1 MTDALSREQIEH
13 YRTTGQ
19 YPAGMMGAT
28 FRTLICDMALR
39 SLDAGAVR
47 EAIIQE
53 VNRLVPPS
61 QMGLRARLKQAI
73 LDLGQ
78 INAAPQDD
86 SLKCFPAG
94 RAEDSPS
101 GAAPDVREF
110 AEALYGGFIR
120 LVSGEAFCVH
130 CDVQVDIGKWTTA
143 VHADDCIINKAAALL
158 ARPAAAGVSEERSAQ
173 QQLNAIVDY
182 IMGYWPISFAYVNP
196 MQAIQ
201 VMVWRMVKAERALA
215 ERAGWVSEED
225 KL

>member
-1 MTDALSREQIEH
+1 MTDTLSREQIEH

-39 SLDAGAVR
+39 SLDA
-47 EAIIQE
+47 
-53 VNRLVPPS
+53 
-61 QMGLRARLKQAI
+61 
-73 LDLGQ
+73 
-78 INAAPQDD
+78 
-86 SLKCFPAG
+86 
-94 RAEDSPS
+94 
-101 GAAPDVREF
+101 
-110 AEALYGGFIR
+110 
-120 LVSGEAFCVH
+120 
-130 CDVQVDIGKWTTA
+130 
-143 VHADDCIINKAAALL
+143 ALL
-158 ARPAAAGVSEERSAQ
+158 AQPAAADFTCDKTIYGHPRCAIQCPECAEPAAAGVSEWKVFCAICKKEWSVPYHHPGKSICNECERHSLAERADRVSEERSAQ

>member
-1 MTDALSREQIEH
+1 MTDALSRERIEH

-39 SLDAGAVR
+39 SLDAGAAR

-101 GAAPDVREF
+101 GAAPDVRELVKRLEQT
-110 AEALYGGFIR
+110 AIAADSAGYPTIVSNIR
-120 LVSGEAFCVH
+120 E
-130 CDVQVDIGKWTTA
+130 
-143 VHADDCIINKAAALL
+143 AAALL

>member
-101 GAAPDVREF
+101 GAAPDVRELDEAADPKMDLLRQVKF
-110 AEALYGGFIR
+110 WKQSSAEWRAGYWR
-120 LVSGEAFCVH
+120 
-130 CDVQVDIGKWTTA
+130 QVKR
-143 VHADDCIINKAAALL
+143 ADEAAALL
-158 ARPAAAGVSEERSAQ
+158 AQPAAAGVSEERSAQ